1 MRTFG
6 VLAVVWMTASSF
18 LAAAPGGQQSAYSGT
33 SDFQTYCTSCHGT
46 EGKGDGLIAK
56 SLPKHPPDLTKI
68 SARHDGAFP
77 REQIFKTIEGRS
89 GAHTNVD
96 MPVWADVFAKSQSS
110 LGNDAAV
117 ARIEALVAYLVTLQD
132 KK

>member
-1 MRTFG
+1 MKKLG
-6 VLAVVWMTASSF
+6 IVAVVWVAVSSF
-18 LAAAPGGQQSAYSGT
+18 PIAAAGGQQSAYSGT

-56 SLPKHPPDLTKI
+56 SLPKRPPDLTKI

-96 MPVWADVFAKSQSS
+96 MPVWADVFAKSQNS
-110 LGNDAAV
+110 LGNDAAA
-117 ARIEALVAYLVTLQD
+117 ARIEALVEYLVTLQD